1 MSDTVMERV
10 GVQGRRWV
18 AQAACRDAD
27 PKLFDAVSAFEAQ
40 AALQICKGC
49 PVKGTCLQEA
59 LDEDVNPDGV
69 WGGTTQL
76 ERRKLRRHGTL
87 EPVPEGMAAINA
99 AKTHC
104 KWDHEFTPEN
114 TRWSNGHRS
123 CRTCYN
129 QRLRERRAANRKAVA
144 A

>member
-1 MSDTVMERV
+1 MERIS
-10 GVQGRRWV
+10 VQGRKWV
-18 AQAACRDAD
+18 DEAACRGVN
-27 PKLFDAVSAFEAQ
+27 PKLFDAVSALHAE
-40 AALQICKGC
+40 AALRICKGC
-49 PVKGTCLQEA
+49 PVKEACLREA
-59 LDEDVNPDGV
+59 LAEDVNPDGV

-104 KWDHEFTPEN
+104 KWGHEFTPEN
-114 TRWSNGHRS
+114 TRWSNGRRS
-123 CRTCYN
+123 CRKCYN
-129 QRLRERRAANRKAVA
+129 KRLRDKRAATSRKAVA

>member
-1 MSDTVMERV
+1 MERM
-10 GVQGRRWV
+10 GVQGRQWIK
-18 AQAACRDAD
+18 QAACRGED
-27 PKLFDAVSAFEAQ
+27 PRLFDAVSALRAE
-40 AALQICKGC
+40 AALRICKGC
-49 PVKGTCLQEA
+49 PVKEACLKEA
-59 LDEDVNPDGV
+59 LNEAVNPDGV

-87 EPVPEGMAAINA
+87 APVPEGMAAINA

-104 KWDHEFTPEN
+104 KRNHEFTPEN

-123 CRTCYN
+123 CKTCYN
-129 QRLRERRAANRKAVA
+129 AWLRKRRKAAREAVA